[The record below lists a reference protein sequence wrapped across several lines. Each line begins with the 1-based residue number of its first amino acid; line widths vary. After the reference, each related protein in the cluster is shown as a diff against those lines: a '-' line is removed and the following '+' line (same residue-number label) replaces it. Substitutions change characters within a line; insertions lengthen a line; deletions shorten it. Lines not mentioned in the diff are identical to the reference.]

1 MDNRTLNILEYYR
14 VRNTVANFAAS
25 EEGSDLLHGIEPDT
39 CPETIE
45 KNKSLASEWTKAL
58 LDNQPLK
65 IIPWQKVAHLWPVFT
80 VEGASLNLEDLNSLG
95 QFCTSVNQ
103 LKAAAPACCAKNGLT
118 AIDALSQTL
127 SDLNAPHKMIYRIID
142 ESGAIRDLPE
152 IRAIKNKINGIKR
165 DVESLLKKYTGDP
178 NLKEALQSDLPVL
191 RSDRQVLALKT
202 NFKGKVRGIVHELS
216 QSGHTVFIEPEDI
229 VQKNNELIQ
238 EENRLSVEIRR
249 IIKELTKELSAFHQD
264 FASSHKIMLELDR
277 AFAAARWG
285 LENRCVFAAVTG
297 ESENSTEENGQ
308 TLVIKQG
315 RHPLLGAKAVPI
327 SIAFLPGKRVIIIT
341 GPNTGGK
348 TVSLK
353 TVALFAALNQSGFP
367 VPAAEGTA
375 LPVFDDI
382 YADIGDEQSMDQSL
396 STFSAHM
403 KNIAYM
409 TRNATSKT
417 LMLLDELGS
426 GTDPQE
432 GGAIAM
438 AVLDH
443 LIERKSFVLVTTHH
457 GILKNYGYTKPECLN
472 ASVDFDQNTLSP
484 VYRIIMGVPGES
496 HALQIARRNGLNEEI
511 AQKAQKYLDGDE
523 ADVSKLIQQLSQK
536 YDELDQLKQKQMV
549 EEQAIRE
556 KRRSVDLKELR
567 LRQKEKELREQ
578 GYRRLN
584 NFADDSRKKLE
595 NLVRTIREGEMTREK
610 TLAVKG
616 FINELNESLKAES
629 DAIEKENEILSQL
642 WAESASLQKEEAE
655 KLEKNRQNSADYQ
668 KSSRM
673 QEELAGFAAYG
684 GEKTENAVITPA
696 SFAAG
701 VEVFY
706 KGKRG
711 TIVLQDKKGSWLV
724 AFGTLKMSCKES
736 LLSIAPVS
744 AQSLKPTVSVEL
756 AKSNDDGGIAGA
768 SFGKS
773 AERAQFELRLLGMR
787 YEEAMKALERQ
798 IDLASMQHLKSF
810 SVVHGKGAGI
820 LQEGVHKYLKTCR
833 AVEEFHFARPEEGGT
848 GKTYV
853 TLKD

>member
-14 VRNTVANFAAS
+14 VRNTVASFAAS
-25 EEGSDLLHGIEPDT
+25 EEGADLLRGIEPDT
-39 CPETIE
+39 DTEIIE
-45 KNKSLASEWTKAL
+45 KNKNLAAEWTKAL

-65 IIPWQKVAHLWPVFT
+65 ITPWQKIAHLFPVFT
-80 VEGASLNLEDLNSLG
+80 VEGASLNLEDLSVVG
-95 QFCTSVNQ
+95 QFCASVNQ
-103 LKAAAPACCAKNGLT
+103 LKAAAPACCTKNSL
-118 AIDALSQTL
+118 AALETLCQNL
-127 SDLNAPHKMIYRIID
+127 SDLSAPHKMIYRIID

-152 IRAIKNKINGIKR
+152 IRAIKGKINGIKR
-165 DVESLLKKYTGDP
+165 DVEGLLKKYTSDP
-178 NLKEALQSDLPVL
+178 NLKEALQSDIPVL
-191 RSDRQVLALKT
+191 RSDRQVLALKA

-238 EENRLSVEIRR
+238 EENRLAVEIRR
-249 IIKELTKELSAFHQD
+249 IVKELTKELSAFYQD
-264 FASSHKIMLELDR
+264 FVNSHGIMLQLDR

-285 LENRCVFAAVTG
+285 LENRCIFAAATG
-297 ESENSTEENGQ
+297 TDTENEENAQ

-327 SIAFLPGKRVIIIT
+327 SLAFLPGKKVIIIT

-367 VPAAEGTA
+367 VPAVEGTA

-409 TRNATSKT
+409 TQNATSKT

-496 HALQIARRNGLNEEI
+496 HALQIARRNGLNEAI

-549 EEQAIRE
+549 EEQSIRE

-567 LRQKEKELREQ
+567 LRQKENELREQ
-578 GYRRLN
+578 GYRRLS

-616 FINELNESLKAES
+616 FINELNDALKAES
-629 DAIEKENEILSQL
+629 DAIEKENETLNQL
-642 WAESASLQKEEAE
+642 WIDSAALQKEEAE
-655 KLEKNRQNSADYQ
+655 KLEKAGKTSADYE
-668 KSSRM
+668 KLNRM
-673 QEELAGFAAYG
+673 QEELASFAAYN
-684 GEKTENAVITPA
+684 GEKTDA
-696 SFAAG
+696 SAKMPTQFAEG
-701 VEVFY
+701 VEVLC

-711 TIVLQDKKGSWLV
+711 TILRQDKKGSWIV
-724 AFGTLKMSCKES
+724 AFGTLKMSCKENT
-736 LLSIAPVS
+736 LSFAPVS
-744 AQSLKPTVSVEL
+744 AQSLKPTVSVEF
-756 AKSNDDGGIAGA
+756 APSNDDGGIAGA

-798 IDLASMQHLKSF
+798 IDLAGMQHLKSF

-820 LQEGVHKYLKTCR
+820 LQEGVHKYLKSCH